1 MKNNTK
7 KWIAVAG
14 CLAVCVVLAV
24 LIGSQLQK
32 KPVTDE
38 PFQSQEPMQTDV
50 TVQAPQAETKNEVSV
65 TSPDT
70 SSPADTDNGAVSS
83 GTEQTIQKDASK
95 PEYTE
100 NSLPIPRRSQTAKRS
115 RNHPNRWIMIRW
127 KSPRIHPDLRN
138 RLRAMDFPALI
149 MYQMP
154 VRIKESLLT
163 ATVISINRWDDGLIK
178 SILTRARLKNTVL
191 LFYKK
196 TGGQDE
202 KNH

>member
-1 MKNNTK
+1 MNNMKNNTK
-7 KWIAVAG
+7 KWITVAG

-50 TVQAPQAETKNEVSV
+50 TVQTPQAETKNEVSV

-70 SSPADTDNGAVSS
+70 SSPADTDNSAVSS

-100 NSLPIPRRSQTAKRS
+100 KQLTDSTQKPNGEKVTEPPKSVDHDKVEKPKDTSGSEKQTQSGGLPGFD
-115 RNHPNRWIMIRW
+115 NV
-127 KSPRIHPDLRN
+127 PDGGAN
-138 RLRAMDFPALI
+138 QVIEVDGDGDINKQVGTMD
-149 MYQMP
+149 
-154 VRIKESLLT
+154 
-163 ATVISINRWDDGLIK
+163 
-178 SILTRARLKNTVL
+178 
-191 LFYKK
+191 
-196 TGGQDE
+196 
-202 KNH
+202 